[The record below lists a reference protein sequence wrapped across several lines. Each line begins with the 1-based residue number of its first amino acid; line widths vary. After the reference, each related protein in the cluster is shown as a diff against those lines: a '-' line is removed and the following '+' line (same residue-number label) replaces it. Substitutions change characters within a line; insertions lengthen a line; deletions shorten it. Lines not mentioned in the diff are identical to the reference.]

1 MKRKYIESEIVLT
14 IKDYILN
21 NIDLKNLSDDN
32 LENLI
37 EKKLN
42 EFLDGEYISVNE
54 RVTAV
59 KKIFSSIRGLGVLD
73 TILSDDTITEVMIN
87 GKDNVFVEQSGVI
100 HKLEDT
106 FESNKRLEDI
116 IQRIVGLAGREV
128 NQSTPIV
135 DTRLQDG
142 SRVNVVLPPI
152 ALSGPTVTIRKF
164 SKDPMTV
171 EKLIK
176 YGSLSEDIAY
186 KLKLL
191 VEAKYNIFICGGT
204 GSGKQRSLMHYQI
217 TFRIMKGL

>member
-191 VEAKYNIFICGGT
+191 VEAKYNIFI
-204 GSGKQRSLMHYQI
+204 
-217 TFRIMKGL
+217 